1 MATKSLFGNIFDVDT
16 DIQSAREK
24 SALNLAQLAPGRVQ
38 VAGAGMAGGMLGGG
52 VMEGLGYQNPGQQK
66 QQAINEVWKE
76 VGHLDLDDSAK
87 RKIVGNAFIAK
98 GLHDIGMDILK
109 YDDKTKVKVSATQ
122 QQKLADMDATLNYLE
137 VNKGF
142 KLNPTEAAY
151 FKSRIKKDVSVT
163 MGGQVIDTAPNV
175 FDQIISQRKNN
186 KGISQYRPGISDSS
200 ITSAGLEKK
209 VGDLSTK
216 VLKADISD
224 LDVALTEVENMF
236 TMYGDKDIP
245 GLSALNIIERQTEE
259 GGINSGMVEAVKNI
273 LLKLRSGA
281 AVTESEQK
289 RFLNEISGTKVMTDE
304 LWKQWIARIR
314 KLVEQKKKDLF
325 AGERKDVL
333 DLYWQRQGTG
343 LKKSSPLPEEQQD
356 VLSKYNL

>member
-1 MATKSLFGNIFDVDT
+1 MAKDSLFGNIFDVDA
-16 DIQSAREK
+16 DVQSSREK
-24 SALNLAQLAPGRVQ
+24 SALSLAQLSPGRVQ
-38 VAGAGMAGGMLGGG
+38 VAGSGMAGSMLGGG
-52 VMEGLGYQNPGQQK
+52 VMEGLGYQNPEQQK
-66 QQAINEVWKE
+66 QQAINEVWQE
-76 VGHLDLDDSAK
+76 VGKLDLDDAAN

-98 GLHDIGMDILK
+98 GLHDIGMDILQ

-122 QQKLADMDATLNYLE
+122 QQNQADMDATLAYLE
-137 VNKGF
+137 ENKGVE
-142 KLNPTEAAY
+142 LNAAESAY

-175 FDQIISQRKNN
+175 FDQIIAARSNN
-186 KGISQYRPGISDSS
+186 SGINSIGDSGI
-200 ITSAGLEKK
+200 TEAGIEKK

-216 VLKADISD
+216 ILKADISD

-236 TMYGDKDIP
+236 TRYGDKDIP
-245 GLSALNIIERQTEE
+245 GLSSLNIIERQTEE

-304 LWKQWIARIR
+304 LWKKWIARIR
-314 KLVEQKKKDLF
+314 KLVEQKKIDLF
-325 AGERKDVL
+325 AGERDDVKA
-333 DLYWQRQGTG
+333 LYWKRQGTS
-343 LKKSSPLPEEQQD
+343 LQNTITPKQQSILD
-356 VLSKYNL
+356 KYVPKT

>member
-1 MATKSLFGNIFDVDT
+1 MAQSMFGSMYDAKSSGMDDLRDRAYKTG
-16 DIQSAREK
+16 S
-24 SALNLAQLAPGRVQ
+24 LGGR
-38 VAGAGMAGGMLGGG
+38 GAIIEAATLGGGMLGRGASRAFG
-52 VMEGLGYQNPGQQK
+52 ALPQAEAK
-66 QQAINEVWKE
+66 QAKINEMMGQFPNPTTYE
-76 VGHLDLDDSAK
+76 EYMTLAGEFNSVGILD
-87 RKIVGNAFIAK
+87 VGEHFNKLAQDMK
-98 GLHDIGMDILK
+98 GK
-109 YDDKTKVKVSATQ
+109 STAAQ
-122 QQKLADMDATLNYLE
+122 QQKLDDMDSTLAYLE

-175 FDQIISQRKNN
+175 FDQIIAARKNKKQN
-186 KGISQYRPGISDSS
+186 TGIGDSGI
-200 ITSAGLEKK
+200 TEAGIEKK

-236 TMYGDKDIP
+236 TMYGDRDIP
-245 GLSALNIIERQTEE
+245 GLSVLNIIERQTEE

-281 AVTESEQK
+281 AVTKSEQK

-304 LWKQWIARIR
+304 LWKKWIARIR

-333 DLYWQRQGTG
+333 DLYWQRQGTS
-343 LKKSSPLPEEQQD
+343 LKSKATSKQQA
-356 VLSKYNL
+356 VLDKYVPQK